1 MIVESHNKFGEPR
14 RIECTRLIVR
24 CPNGTPAMVAMQMTD
39 EQIWC
44 AHAGEPG
51 FERALESMGITDTV
65 ITHVIEGDQ
74 IPTPPGQLIQP
85 GGR

>member
-1 MIVESHNKFGEPR
+1 MILETHNKFGEPR

-24 CPNGTPAMVAMQMTD
+24 HPNGTPTMVAMQMTD

-51 FERALESMGITDTV
+51 FQQALAAMGVNDTV
-65 ITHVIEGDQ
+65 VTHVVGEEQ
-74 IPTPPGQLIQP
+74 VPSPPGQLVQP
-85 GGR
+85 GGF